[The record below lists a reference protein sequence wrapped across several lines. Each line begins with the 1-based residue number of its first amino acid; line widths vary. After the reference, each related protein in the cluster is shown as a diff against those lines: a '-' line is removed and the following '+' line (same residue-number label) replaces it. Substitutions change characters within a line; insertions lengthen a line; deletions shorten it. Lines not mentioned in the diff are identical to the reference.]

1 MWCGDQEREAERLK
15 RELRERE
22 REIGWTLETE
32 SSIYKIPGRLDHW
45 LDYHRSVGFLKDY
58 LVEALAC
65 LDGMRAAMEWVHT

>member
-32 SSIYKIPGRLDHW
+32 SSIYKIPGPLDHW